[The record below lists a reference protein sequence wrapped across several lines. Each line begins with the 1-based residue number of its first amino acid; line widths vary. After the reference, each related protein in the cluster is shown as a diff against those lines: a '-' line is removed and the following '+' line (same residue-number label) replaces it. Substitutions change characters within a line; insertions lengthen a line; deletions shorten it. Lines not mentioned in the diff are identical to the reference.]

1 MSSPIVSASPSDYL
15 ACLCE
20 RNRALLA
27 HDRAEQKLCSLLLC
41 NRTQLD
47 RRLLEHKSSTRRS
60 PTVIQAE
67 MALHKAER
75 ELDEASSLLELAE
88 AIRSQKQVDNDLQ
101 SIDC

>member
-1 MSSPIVSASPSDYL
+1 MSPPVVSASPSDYL

-20 RNRALLA
+20 RNRALLV
-27 HDRAEQKLCSLLLC
+27 HDRAEQHLCSLLLC
-41 NRTQLD
+41 TRLQLD

-75 ELDEASSLLELAE
+75 ELDEATELLEMAE
-88 AIRSQKQVDNDLQ
+88 AIRSQKQLDKDLQ
-101 SIDC
+101 TIDC